1 VGSWRIPDWR
11 PAFLLLLRRASGHG
25 SWHMYCNTRYML
37 TSQARMGSSGAPQTS
52 RSPSSSRTHEDEQRG
67 WSGGRHLGTCA
78 NGAELMEVHGPIVVC
93 ICKGHTVSYT
103 SDKRTHK
110 PAHVPLKPTLVEGV
124 DVDVVNGIATD
135 ARTVTAGR
143 CLCHKHN
150 DSASCL
156 GVTMHAT
163 DCMQAWATR
172 SDRSSTQARGS
183 SSCAHAH
190 ATYGEQHAT
199 RHASQGD
206 TSPILCWPTCPRY
219 VYLVS
224 EPGSERPFGRS
235 AQANGRQ

>member
-1 VGSWRIPDWR
+1 MAAAVNHATLHTGYT
-11 PAFLLLLRRASGHG
+11 GHADEKCIG
-25 SWHMYCNTRYML
+25 C
-37 TSQARMGSSGAPQTS
+37 GAY
-52 RSPSSSRTHEDEQRG
+52 HI
-67 WSGGRHLGTCA
+67 A
-78 NGAELMEVHGPIVVC
+78 VHTYI
-93 ICKGHTVSYT
+93 HTVPYT

-183 SSCAHAH
+183 SSCAHAR